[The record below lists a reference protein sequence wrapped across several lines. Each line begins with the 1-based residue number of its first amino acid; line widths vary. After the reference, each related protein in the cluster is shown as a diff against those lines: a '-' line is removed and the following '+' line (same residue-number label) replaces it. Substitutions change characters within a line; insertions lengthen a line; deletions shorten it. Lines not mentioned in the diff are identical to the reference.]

1 MSLSFLLLLT
11 PSIMSSKVRVV
22 SAERTERLR
31 LLEEQALLKY
41 EEVVQLRGAVQ
52 RMRSRCEL
60 EANTERLKCD
70 FHDATVSVHRLRTEI
85 LALLGCATAD
95 DRFEKAITTNEAKY
109 FWSFVDEVKL
119 TVERLNNVTSL
130 SSPPASDLTM
140 LLIEQSLKLDELA
153 GNLHPGVVEERLRKQ
168 CNQLCNLARTLNTT
182 VSKGSKR
189 WNKYIDRAKLIQNNY
204 RIPKVIAKKTAAPKS
219 PMREIID
226 HTTKV
231 QMKVPA
237 RTVASTAACKITI
250 PCLIGLTRGIALDK
264 SIRRNAW
271 NHETDSDGMGLTMEH
286 Y

>member
-22 SAERTERLR
+22 SAECTERLR

-41 EEVVQLRGAVQ
+41 EEVVQLCGAVQ
-52 RMRSRCEL
+52 RMRSQCEL

-85 LALLGCATAD
+85 FALLGCATAD
-95 DRFEKAITTNEAKY
+95 DRFEKAITTNK
-109 FWSFVDEVKL
+109 
-119 TVERLNNVTSL
+119 SL

-168 CNQLCNLARTLNTT
+168 CNQLCNLACTLNTT

-204 RIPKVIAKKTAAPKS
+204 CIPKVIAKKTAAPKS
-219 PMREIID
+219 LMREIID

-271 NHETDSDGMGLTMEH
+271 NHETNSNGMGLTMEH